1 MPPINKLFRTYQG
14 AVISVLLL
22 LFCLGSVMFGVV
34 PAAKKVQE
42 GFDEMKVLSE
52 QTVSLKKKLAALDA
66 LDEDT
71 LRTKLTNV
79 LAAVPPDRSFPTLFE
94 TVEVVAAQT
103 GVSITDLS
111 LSGGATLA
119 TPSAAKLSAA
129 DKKLGTRTIP
139 FSVTV
144 KGPLESLETFIAL
157 VPNVRRLLRTRTF
170 SITFPKE
177 AGPVGVVLGM
187 DAFYEPL
194 PTNLGSAKTVL
205 PQLTAADEGIITRL
219 TAMPLA
225 VQSAV
230 APEPLIG
237 KVKSDPFSP

>member
-1 MPPINKLFRTYQG
+1 M
-14 AVISVLLL
+14 LLL
-22 LFCLGSVMFGVV
+22 VFCLVSVMFGVV

-42 GFDEMKVLSE
+42 GFGEMQTLSE
-52 QTVSLKKKLAALDA
+52 QTATLKKKLTTLNA
-66 LDEDT
+66 LDEET
-71 LRTKLTNV
+71 LRIKLTNV
-79 LAAVPPDRSFPTLFE
+79 LAAVPADRSFPTLFE
-94 TVEVVAAQT
+94 TVEAVAAQT
-103 GVSITDLS
+103 GVGIIDVS

-144 KGPLESLETFIAL
+144 KGPLESLEKFIAL

-170 SITFPKE
+170 SIAFPKE
-177 AGPVGVVLGM
+177 PGAVSVVLGM

-205 PQLTAADEGIITRL
+205 PLLTAADESIITRL

-225 VQSAV
+225 VQSAA
-230 APEPLIG
+230 APEPVIG